1 MQNFSSSHF
10 FRLFFSFLFFFG
22 LFLIAARDSAV
33 AALKPGRFMSCAALY
48 LYRLSAQ
55 CLHIYMPH
63 SLYSNSAQQ
72 RLYSLANL
80 FVFYA

>member
-10 FRLFFSFLFFFG
+10 FRLFFSFLFFG

-33 AALKPGRFMSCAALY
+33 AALKPGRFMCCAIS
-48 LYRLSAQ
+48 LSFVSPVPPY
-55 CLHIYMPH
+55 IYPH
-63 SLYSNSAQQ
+63 SLYSNTAQQ